1 MNSERNNFCPER
13 PLTGFGIAVTRAQH
27 QAEWLSRKIEEAGG
41 HAIRLPMLEIREPQ
55 NSSRLDVL
63 LDRLQEFDIAIFVSA
78 NAVQYGVARI
88 RARGA
93 AFTHLKLA
101 AIGRKTG
108 TALRACGHSV
118 DICPPQE
125 YTSEALLELDA
136 MRLVQGH
143 RIVIFR
149 GEEGRELLAQTL
161 QARGAV
167 VEYAEVYRRVMSPIN
182 STALRRNLDRGL
194 VDLITMTS
202 AEGLRNLVDL
212 GGTELKSRLC
222 QIPLLVGS
230 QRLLQVA
237 HNLGFTN
244 VLAARDPSDEAM
256 FGAILQWAAERR
268 AIRH

>member
-1 MNSERNNFCPER
+1 M
-13 PLTGFGIAVTRAQH
+13 
-27 QAEWLSRKIEEAGG
+27 
-41 HAIRLPMLEIREPQ
+41 
-55 NSSRLDVL
+55 
-63 LDRLQEFDIAIFVSA
+63 
-78 NAVQYGVARI
+78 
-88 RARGA
+88 
-93 AFTHLKLA
+93 
-101 AIGRKTG
+101 
-108 TALRACGHSV
+108 
-118 DICPPQE
+118 
-125 YTSEALLELDA
+125 
-136 MRLVQGH
+136 
-143 RIVIFR
+143 
-149 GEEGRELLAQTL
+149 
-161 QARGAV
+161 
-167 VEYAEVYRRVMSPIN
+167 EYAQVYRRVMSPIN

-212 GGTELKSRLC
+212 GGTDLKSRLC